1 MDDTGE
7 YRELFVAESR
17 EIHQDLVSGILKLE
31 DGRAEEIIDEI
42 FRGAHTIKGM
52 AGSMGFAHLERLCHA
67 MEDIFDRIRNGEMK
81 VTPPLVDTLLSCAD
95 TIERMID
102 SIEEGGDDGAV
113 VREENLE
120 AIRTFL
126 TANQEVDAA
135 GDVETVET
143 PAGTPEP
150 PPDDAGGQR
159 YRVEITFSP
168 GCDMRDLRAMI
179 AIENLKEIG
188 TVISSTPTVEEL
200 DAGTCPERATFVV
213 SSEAGADALRAA
225 VSGTDIDAVHVEED
239 ENRDEQSLPSPDTGE
254 PGEKKR
260 EIKSIR
266 VDLDRLD
273 RMMNLVEDLVIN
285 RGRLGQIAQK
295 HNIREFDEAL
305 GMVGRAVYNLQNLMM
320 EIRMIPLTHIFNR
333 LPRVVR
339 DTAHHDG
346 KEVSFTMEG
355 GETEMDRS
363 VMDGLYDPLLHIIRN
378 AVNHG
383 IEMPDVREGSGKPRA
398 GNLRLRALRDSDNVI
413 IEVIDDGAG
422 IDADR
427 VRAKAVSRGIL
438 TEEEADQATR
448 DELFNLIFEP
458 GFSTAE
464 QISDISGRGVGLD
477 VVKSTIESLNGSV
490 RVESTP
496 GEGSRFVLVLPPTMA
511 IVEVIMVR
519 INRRRCAI
527 PIGNVMEV
535 AAVENGDIHQI
546 AGKEVIQL
554 REEVLPFHRLDDM
567 FGNREWSAQV
577 VVLHSPSGKYCLM
590 VDGVEGQQEVV
601 VKPLGSIFGK
611 CPGINGVTIPDDGD
625 VVPVLDINTMV

>member
-1 MDDTGE
+1 MMDDTGE

-17 EIHQDLVSGILKLE
+17 EIHQDLVSGILELE
-31 DGRAEEIIDEI
+31 DGRAEDVIDEI

-67 MEDIFDRIRNGEMK
+67 MEDVFDRIRNREMS
-81 VTPPLVDTLLSCAD
+81 VTPALVDTLLSCAD

-102 SIEEGGDDGAV
+102 SIEEGGDDAAAA
-113 VREENLE
+113 REEHLD
-120 AIRTFL
+120 ALRAFL
-126 TANQEVDAA
+126 TGDEEADATSDA
-135 GDVETVET
+135 ESPPEEPAPSPEDV
-143 PAGTPEP
+143 
-150 PPDDAGGQR
+150 GGPR
-159 YRVEITFSP
+159 YRVEVTFSS
-168 GCDMRDLRAMI
+168 GCEMRDLRAMI
-179 AIENLKEIG
+179 AIENLNDLG
-188 TVISSTPTVEEL
+188 RVVASTPSMEDL
-200 DAGTCPERATFVV
+200 DAGTCPETVTFIV

-225 VSGTDIDAVHVEED
+225 VQGTDIDAVRVEE
-239 ENRDEQSLPSPDTGE
+239 EPEKEHPLSSPDSGE
-254 PGEKKR
+254 PAEKKR

-355 GETEMDRS
+355 GDTEMDRS

-383 IEMPDVREGSGKPRA
+383 IEMPEVREANGKPRA
-398 GNLRLRALRDSDNVI
+398 GNLQLRALRDSDNVI

-438 TEEEADQATR
+438 SEEEADQATR

-464 QISDISGRGVGLD
+464 TISDISGRGVGLD

-527 PIGNVMEV
+527 PIGNVVEV
-535 AAVENGDIHQI
+535 AAVENHDIHQI
-546 AGKEVIQL
+546 AGTEVIQL
-554 REEVLPFHRLDDM
+554 REEVLPFHRLDEM
-567 FGNREWSAQV
+567 FGTREWSAQV
-577 VVLHSPSGKYCLM
+577 VVLHSTSAKYCLM